1 MGLTVLVGHPGPPW
15 ESHCWLRSALWWP
28 ETGITT
34 QLAARASRALGSR
47 ALRREMALPLPRV
60 TQGLNRCQPT
70 FPRQGLSLTYA
81 SQVSTQPW
89 PCPWPPSVPAI
100 TGRRHPPR
108 GFFHLEHGTCCYLK
122 SLLSAPR
129 TLGGSLGAPGWVAGE
144 SWGALGLLLGK
155 GCPARIPNVE
165 AQMGGSDCPS
175 QGFLWVPGEGNALSL
190 PPDHSGRS

>member
-1 MGLTVLVGHPGPPW
+1 MGEREGNGADCPCRPPRATQGISPLAPQRPLVAGDGNHNAVGRPNVPGPGQPSAQTGDGPAPAQGHPRPKPV
-15 ESHCWLRSALWWP
+15 SA
-28 ETGITT
+28 
-34 QLAARASRALGSR
+34 
-47 ALRREMALPLPRV
+47 
-60 TQGLNRCQPT
+60 N

-129 TLGGSLGAPGWVAGE
+129 TLGGSLGAPGWVAGG
-144 SWGALGLLLGK
+144 SWGALGPLLRK
-155 GCPARIPNVE
+155 GC
-165 AQMGGSDCPS
+165 SSC
-175 QGFLWVPGEGNALSL
+175 
-190 PPDHSGRS
+190 